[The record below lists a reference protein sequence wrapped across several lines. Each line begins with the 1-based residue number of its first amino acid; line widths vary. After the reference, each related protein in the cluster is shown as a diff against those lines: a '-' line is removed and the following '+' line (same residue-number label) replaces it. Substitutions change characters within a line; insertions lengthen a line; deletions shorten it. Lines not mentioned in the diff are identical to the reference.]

1 MLILIFLWNLSIIR
15 SGLGWILCTIGIL
28 SFVVIFYCKLHSI
41 EETIHSTSNNSGIL
55 FSRFKYVFVLITSF
69 LFVSIIFLIFNFD
82 DNNDIVFLNMFL
94 LIHTVIIFIFIT
106 RHHFSQNPNF
116 KLYLSIYHHQPP
128 PVLPWQLPYN
138 FDPNSVK
145 LKFVLY
151 KNE

>member
-1 MLILIFLWNLSIIR
+1 MFILIKFWNLSIIR

-41 EETIHSTSNNSGIL
+41 KETTHSKRNDSWMA
-55 FSRFKYVFVLITSF
+55 FSRFKYIFVLITAI

-82 DNNDIVFLNMFL
+82 DNNDIVFLNGFL
-94 LIHTVIIFIFIT
+94 LIHTAIIFIFIT

>member
-28 SFVVIFYCKLHSI
+28 SFVVIFHCKLHSLK
-41 EETIHSTSNNSGIL
+41 EETHSTRNDFWIVL
-55 FSRFKYVFVLITSF
+55 SRFKYVFVVITGT

-82 DNNDIVFLNMFL
+82 DNHDIVFLNVYL
-94 LIHTVIIFIFIT
+94 LIHTAILFIFLT
-106 RHHFSQNPNF
+106 RYYISQNPNF
-116 KLYLSIYHHQPP
+116 IFYLSVYHHQPP

-145 LKFVLY
+145 LEFVLN